1 MRCNDCNKFVSFDTE
16 ETPVVND
23 VSVEGGRVI
32 VDVRRVLNCAEC
44 GTELKA
50 ADLSLD
56 GELKLNLPE
65 SSDPESCYEDS
76 HNWEE
81 NDNDL
86 EPTEETKYIK
96 GRKTTLYGV
105 SGNVMVR
112 CTDCN
117 LTGEAHIEGSIASGE
132 MEES

>member
-16 ETPVVND
+16 AAPEVND
-23 VSVEGGRVI
+23 VEVHENRLV
-32 VDVRRVLNCAEC
+32 VDVRRVLTCSEC

-50 ADLSLD
+50 ADLSVE

-65 SSDPESCYEDS
+65 SGDPESCYDGEHD
-76 HNWEE
+76 WTE

-86 EPTEETKYIK
+86 EPTTETKYIK

-105 SGNVMVR
+105 AGNVMVR